1 MQGMVERTDAEAERT
16 RKGCVFNENLGDC
29 PRSDLTLELSP
40 VCLSATAGIEH
51 CEPLYAIDRA
61 ADLFFLGKQNMI
73 FDVEDSGS
81 SVRSLQKLSQLKEV
95 PAFIVSHRGVCDSLE

>member
-1 MQGMVERTDAEAERT
+1 MQGMVERTDAEANRT
-16 RKGCVFNENLGDC
+16 RKRCVFNKELGDR
-29 PRSDLTLELSP
+29 PRSNLTLELPP
-40 VCLSATAGIEH
+40 VCLSATAGIKN
-51 CEPLYAIDRA
+51 CEPLYTIDRA

-95 PAFIVSHRGVCDSLE
+95 PAFIVSPRGVSDSLE